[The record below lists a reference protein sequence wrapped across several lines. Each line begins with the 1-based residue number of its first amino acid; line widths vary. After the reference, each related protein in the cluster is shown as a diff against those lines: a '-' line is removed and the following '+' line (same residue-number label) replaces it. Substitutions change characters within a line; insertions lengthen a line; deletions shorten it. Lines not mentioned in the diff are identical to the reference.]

1 MRRDVLK
8 KVAAG
13 IPIESTLHSI
23 VTSFED
29 NHPKSLCS
37 ILLLDETKQHL
48 HHGASGKLPKS
59 FTDIV
64 DGVKIGPS
72 VGSCGTAAHR
82 REPVMVDDI
91 QNSPIWVDFVPL
103 ANQYEL
109 RSCWSQPIFASDGEI
124 LGTFAIYHT
133 TVEAPSRDH
142 LHLIR
147 HIADIA
153 AIAIENK
160 RSTTALISHRK
171 DISLLRTL
179 IDSINDSV
187 LLADCA
193 DGRLLDFNSHICEIL
208 GYTRDELLA
217 MNINEVVAHRP
228 DGFSWNEHV
237 KKVKEI
243 DSIVVENGY
252 TKKDGDIIPVEVNI
266 SYIRQGSESYLI
278 GIARDITERKRS
290 DSILNRTNKLLEA
303 TQNLAHVG
311 GWEFDLK
318 TEEFYWTD
326 ESYRIHDVTPEEYSP
341 SLSSVIKDFVFDSK
355 EYVQGKV
362 KKTLETGEPFAMEL
376 EATTAKK
383 RKIWLSIKSS
393 IELENGAPVRLYGA
407 MQDIT
412 ERKQLEL
419 HLQKARDKA
428 LQASR
433 LKSEFLAVMSH
444 EIRTPLNGIIGIS
457 NLLLYTDL
465 DEKQR
470 KMCEITQTS
479 GELLM
484 AIINDI
490 LDFSKIEA
498 GMLEIVKVPFSL
510 KELIDETTTMLLPKA
525 ESKSLQLSHDIAQDL
540 TKSPIVGDSV
550 RIRQVIIN
558 LVGNAIKFTEKGYVK
573 IVATSIDKSRGRSI
587 RIEIEDT
594 GIGISSD
601 QIPSL
606 FDSFTQADSSNT
618 RKYGGTG
625 LGLAISKQLVE
636 LMGGQIHVE
645 SEQHIGSTFWFE
657 LNLPFSS

>member
-1 MRRDVLK
+1 
-8 KVAAG
+8 
-13 IPIESTLHSI
+13 
-23 VTSFED
+23 
-29 NHPKSLCS
+29 
-37 ILLLDETKQHL
+37 
-48 HHGASGKLPKS
+48 
-59 FTDIV
+59 
-64 DGVKIGPS
+64 
-72 VGSCGTAAHR
+72 
-82 REPVMVDDI
+82 
-91 QNSPIWVDFVPL
+91 
-103 ANQYEL
+103 
-109 RSCWSQPIFASDGEI
+109 
-124 LGTFAIYHT
+124 
-133 TVEAPSRDH
+133 
-142 LHLIR
+142 
-147 HIADIA
+147 
-153 AIAIENK
+153 
-160 RSTTALISHRK
+160 
-171 DISLLRTL
+171 
-179 IDSINDSV
+179 
-187 LLADCA
+187 
-193 DGRLLDFNSHICEIL
+193 
-208 GYTRDELLA
+208 

-457 NLLLYTDL
+457 NLLLHTDL